1 MDEENVTFS
10 VKDYRNKGNW
20 KQLTLKQK
28 TDPLQKSA
36 RMPEISFKT
45 ARYGNAGILEE
56 LYGIK
61 VCVCRECGGHL
72 GKPQLRMPLRS

>member
-1 MDEENVTFS
+1 MDEENVSFS

-45 ARYGNAGILEE
+45 ARNGNVGD
-56 LYGIK
+56 
-61 VCVCRECGGHL
+61 
-72 GKPQLRMPLRS
+72 S